1 MTKGMELRKKA
12 RPRSGASPCMAPALI
27 ACFTTGRTMLPGI
40 LVRRALQ
47 GQNDSA
53 EDHFRAAVNITPRH
67 ARQAARA
74 DRH

>member
-27 ACFTTGRTMLPGI
+27 ACFTTGRTMPPRI

-74 DRH
+74 DRQ